1 MTMEGSRVRGTQWD
15 VRAASEGSSGSMEAD
30 SHQSNPAI
38 RGRNRHSNLKPE
50 ACVWPLDVD
59 EEAWF
64 RGTHAF
70 ILAPPFPSYTG
81 ACVAS

>member
-1 MTMEGSRVRGTQWD
+1 MCALHPKVLVGAWRRILT
-15 VRAASEGSSGSMEAD
+15 RATPPSAGETD
-30 SHQSNPAI
+30 T
-38 RGRNRHSNLKPE
+38 RNLKPE

-70 ILAPPFPSYTG
+70 ILAPLFPSYTG